1 MNNLSV
7 DFTDN
12 TGEARTVDSPSFT
25 EIEHLVLQ
33 LDQDIKYYLEIVIDD
48 NNKMIVG
55 GGAGKYIVNI
65 CKENLL
71 LQLINPDGNDESA
84 ISVYIGQESE
94 YPTNWIVNLPEVISA
109 AKFYYDNQEANPIQE
124 WQ

>member
-1 MNNLSV
+1 
-7 DFTDN
+7 
-12 TGEARTVDSPSFT
+12 
-25 EIEHLVLQ
+25 
-33 LDQDIKYYLEIVIDD
+33 
-48 NNKMIVG
+48 MIVG

-65 CKENLL
+65 YKENLL

-84 ISVYIGQESE
+84 ISVYVGQESE